1 MLKKLAISVISLL
14 TVTLSFSQN
23 SYPKKVIV
31 GKDTTVII
39 TTDQVIKI
47 NEIGYERDFY
57 KEQNEI
63 KENYILSL
71 DQIIKDK
78 DEKFNS
84 LLIVNANL
92 VELTDSYKKNVES
105 LKRQLT
111 QEQKK
116 AKRNIYIGAG
126 SAILTAT
133 IISLVK

>member
-1 MLKKLAISVISLL
+1 M
-14 TVTLSFSQN
+14 SFSQN

>member
-1 MLKKLAISVISLL
+1 MLKKLVISVIFLL
-14 TVTLSFSQN
+14 TATLSFSQN

-57 KEQNEI
+57 KEQSEI
-63 KENYILSL
+63 KENHILKL

-84 LLIVNANL
+84 LLTVNTNL